1 MMSSFLKLW
10 KLTQMSQKR
19 YLRFE
24 LLCCHVS
31 WINLTNLGIEYYC
44 QYWRY
49 LSGPVSG
56 PRLLCNPCRVE
67 AGQGQQTEMTE
78 DGDAGKLKESCHI
91 CGKQVMS
98 YFLFWV
104 GDI

>member
-1 MMSSFLKLW
+1 MDFDCSATLA
-10 KLTQMSQKR
+10 
-19 YLRFE
+19 E
-24 LLCCHVS
+24 L
-31 WINLTNLGIEYYC
+31 
-44 QYWRY
+44 
-49 LSGPVSG
+49 
-56 PRLLCNPCRVE
+56 E

-98 YFLFWV
+98 YFLIWV